1 MKEIIANGK
10 ALPIHFGL
18 KAINEF
24 TKLQNGDFHDTVTT
38 TNSLGNLDSI
48 VTLAVSGLNEGARR
62 AKSNVRY
69 TEDEVWDL
77 LDENPKLI
85 LEVSEIFMEAV
96 IPLTDKLGEL
106 SPTDAKP
113 RAESSSL
120 ELRRGAKEEGRRSL
134 PNAQPTATESKSE

>member
-1 MKEIIANGK
+1 MKEILVNGK
-10 ALPIHFGL
+10 VLPIHFGL

-48 VTLAVSGLNEGARR
+48 VTLAASGLNEGARR
-62 AKSNVRY
+62 SKSDIRY

-77 LDENPKLI
+77 FDENPKLI

-96 IPLTDKLGEL
+96 IPLTDKLGAL
-106 SPTDAKP
+106 S
-113 RAESSSL
+113 
-120 ELRRGAKEEGRRSL
+120 
-134 PNAQPTATESKSE
+134 PNAQPTATESKKR

>member
-1 MKEIIANGK
+1 MKEIIVNGK
-10 ALPIHFGL
+10 VLPIHFGL

-62 AKSNVRY
+62 SKSDIRY
-69 TEDEVWDL
+69 TENEVWDL
-77 LDENPKLI
+77 FDENPKLI

-96 IPLTDKLGEL
+96 IPLTDKLGTL
-106 SPTDAKP
+106 N
-113 RAESSSL
+113 
-120 ELRRGAKEEGRRSL
+120 
-134 PNAQPTATESKSE
+134 PNGQPTATEGKSE